1 MIKYYNFVMLHIYI
15 YTYACAS
22 MYAHVHVYIVCISI
36 CVWIW
41 IRICICVIPQTLAP
55 AKKTSRNLRRSH
67 RVLHV
72 FATSA
77 NHFPHLSC
85 FILHVWNT

>member
-1 MIKYYNFVMLHIYI
+1 MIKYYNFVMLHI

-41 IRICICVIPQTLAP
+41 IRICICVISQTLAP